1 MKKYFVGAVATALFG
16 MGGCASPPDEIPTAD
31 ISTFQFEEMSCDRLT
46 KEYNRKKERGAE
58 LHEVLQ
64 EEADADKTQAAV
76 GFILWPTWLF
86 LEGGDDA
93 RASEYSRLKG
103 EAEAI
108 ESVMLD
114 KGCPPPS

>member
-1 MKKYFVGAVATALFG
+1 MKKLIAVAVVASVAG
-16 MGGCASPPDEIPTAD
+16 IGGCASPPDEIPTAD
-31 ISTFQFEEMSCDRLT
+31 ISTFQFEGMSCDRLAQ
-46 KEYNRKKERGAE
+46 EYNRKKKRGAE
-58 LHEVLQ
+58 LHDILK

-108 ESVMLD
+108 ETVMLD
-114 KGCPPPS
+114 KNCPPPG